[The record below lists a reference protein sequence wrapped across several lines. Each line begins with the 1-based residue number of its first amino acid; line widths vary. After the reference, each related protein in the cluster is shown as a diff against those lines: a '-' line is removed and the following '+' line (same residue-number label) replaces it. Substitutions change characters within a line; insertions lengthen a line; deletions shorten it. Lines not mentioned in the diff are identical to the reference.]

1 MRKYF
6 VNLLGLCGLFVSA
19 GCGGGSSVTTSPP
32 PPQPLTIT
40 SVAPPSGMT
49 GTAYAG
55 SGFLLTASGGKGS
68 YNWSWASAS
77 GSALPPGLNLSNATI
92 SGTPTQANTY
102 NVVITVADSQTPPAH
117 TSNLYPITIATNTS
131 TLYIV
136 TSSLPSGVAGSI
148 YNSHSCR
155 LPSGAYTPCGGFLPG
170 ASGGVQPYYW
180 SWTAAP

>member
-1 MRKYF
+1 MKKYF

-19 GCGGGSSVTTSPP
+19 GCGGGSSVTTSSP

-40 SVAPPSGMT
+40 SVAPPSGTT
-49 GTAYAG
+49 GTVYAG

-68 YNWSWASAS
+68 YSWSWAPAS
-77 GSALPPGLNLSNATI
+77 GSTFPPGLNLSNATI

-117 TSNLYPITIATNTS
+117 TSNPYTITIATNTS
-131 TLYIV
+131 TVSVV

-148 YNSHSCR
+148 YNSHTCH
-155 LPSGAYTPCGGFLPG
+155 LPSGVYTPC
-170 ASGGVQPYYW
+170 
-180 SWTAAP
+180 